1 MKTNRLV
8 LAGKMIRAQLRRQQH
23 PNAVIRIRLD
33 GVMQDDSAIYGVMIF
48 IVTYMLALLVGTV
61 FATLCGVDLL
71 TGFSSTVACL
81 GNVGPGFGD
90 VYSMVFLRKK
100 SRRYVRLSMR
110 AVHRFIWTEPT

>member
-81 GNVGPGFGD
+81 GNVARASAMSTRWATTPE
-90 VYSMVFLRKK
+90 YRRR
-100 SRRYVRLSMR
+100 SRRSM
-110 AVHRFIWTEPT
+110 PC